1 MPSDDFH
8 IHKLDPSLHNA
19 DLAPL
24 PPGKRK
30 WGWFEIFNVWS
41 NDIQSLF
48 GYTLAATLFIS
59 YGLSGWA
66 VLAAIVL
73 AGFIVMGLVQLTG
86 KPSVKY
92 GIPFPVMARAS
103 MGVRGANF
111 PAVVRGIVAIFWYG
125 VQTYFASTA
134 LALLINSLLGTT
146 ATDASF
152 LGMTAVGW
160 LSYVIVCVF
169 QVALFIRGIDWITRF
184 LNWAGPLVYLVM
196 IALMLIIWYQ
206 AGPSLLGELGTLFRG
221 TGEYAAGPVAAFAAV
236 VGTMVAYF
244 AAVVINYGDFARFVR
259 DEKQMTVGN
268 FLGLPISLAI
278 FSLIALV
285 ITAGTV
291 VVFGE
296 TLTNP
301 TDIVARVDNLTLT
314 IVAALTFFAATVGIN
329 LVANFIPPAYDI
341 ANLAPARISARTGG
355 FITAAIAF
363 FIGALWV
370 AFISQVGIAAFVDT
384 LGAVLAPLYGIIVAD
399 YYLVRRQ
406 QLNVQDLFSA
416 EPGSTYYFDGG
427 WNRKAMIAFA
437 VASVFSVASV
447 WVPVLSDLSGY
458 AWLFGALLGAVLHYL
473 LMRKEVVT
481 IAPVAL
487 ETQG

>member
-1 MPSDDFH
+1 MPTDDFR
-8 IHKLDPSLHNA
+8 IKKIDTSLYNE

-24 PPGKRK
+24 PPAKRK

-59 YGLSGWA
+59 YGLNGWA
-66 VLAAIVL
+66 VLAGIVL

-134 LALLINSLLGTT
+134 IALLLNSILGSSSGGT
-146 ATDASF
+146 F
-152 LGMTAVGW
+152 LGMTIIGW
-160 LSYVIVCVF
+160 VSYMIVCVF
-169 QVALFIRGIDWITRF
+169 QVALFIRGIDWITKF

-206 AGPSLLGELGTLFRG
+206 AGPSLLSELGEIFRG
-221 TGEYAAGPVAAFAAV
+221 TGEYAAGPVAAFVAV

-244 AAVVINYGDFARFVR
+244 AAVVINYGDFARFVKS
-259 DEKQMTVGN
+259 EKQMTVGN
-268 FLGLPISLAI
+268 FLGLPVSLAI
-278 FSLIALV
+278 FSMIALV

-301 TDIVARVDNLTLT
+301 TDIIARVDNLTLT
-314 IVAALTFFAATVGIN
+314 IIAALTFFAATVGIN

-341 ANLAPARISARTGG
+341 ANLAPAHISARTGG

-370 AFISQVGIAAFVDT
+370 SFISNVGIAAFVDT
-384 LGAVLAPLYGIIVAD
+384 LGAVLAPLYGILVVD

-406 QLNVQDLFSA
+406 QLNMQDLFSA
-416 EPGSTYYFDGG
+416 EPGSTYYYNGG
-427 WNRKAMIAFA
+427 WNHNAMIAFG

-447 WVPVLSDLSGY
+447 WTPGLNEVSGY
-458 AWLFGALLGAVLHYL
+458 SWLFGAMLGALFHYV
-473 LMRKEVVT
+473 LMRKHCMAKCATTVVGKH
-481 IAPVAL
+481 I
-487 ETQG
+487 